1 MYDVPLSPRTALI
14 SVDRIRALTGSHVAL
29 RYSSDPNSPRPT
41 ATNTAR
47 NAPTQPQLV
56 ATGWPLML
64 PETGAAASALTF
76 TSPSALVQPQNVRTV
91 EAHAASVP
99 SSVVLY
105 GVQGMRPPELVRN
118 TIRKNG
124 LDWRGPPAE
133 RSSATSFRSASGYSS
148 VVRCARRCTTMRTL
162 PAPRSIS

>member
-14 SVDRIRALTGSHVAL
+14 SVDRIRAVTGCHVAM

-56 ATGWPLML
+56 ATGWPLTL
-64 PETGAAASALTF
+64 PESGAAASALTL
-76 TSPSALVQPQNVRTV
+76 TSPPALAQPQKVRTAD
-91 EAHAASVP
+91 AHAASVP

-105 GVQGMRPPELVRN
+105 G
-118 TIRKNG
+118 
-124 LDWRGPPAE
+124 
-133 RSSATSFRSASGYSS
+133 
-148 VVRCARRCTTMRTL
+148 
-162 PAPRSIS
+162 